1 MIVPTEVIERIY
13 DFYKTKNNYKEVEQI
28 LNMCEKWM
36 PKDKETNDK
45 RWMLLSRYKEEQIH
59 RD

>member
-1 MIVPTEVIERIY
+1 MTEVIERIY

-36 PKDKETNDK
+36 PKIKKQTINVGCF
-45 RWMLLSRYKEEQIH
+45 
-59 RD
+59 